1 LTHFTMTPNI
11 ASVISSASNANG
23 SASAFLFAAASEP
36 EAAFSVPFPEA
47 YARRTTTKRQSQT
60 IHIDP
65 RPRAP
70 LSHPPTR
77 SPLPRLAT
85 RVSSHSNSRRPASA
99 RARSRRFLTFV
110 VFLPRAAAHT
120 PTRHDHTSSV
130 SAHIPPPTPPPA
142 RAFAH
147 HPSPTTASRPS
158 RPRSRPRA
166 HRASPSARVGTAA
179 PLAAFTPREHAH
191 APSLELARGTDAL
204 RFVARVMIPPRE
216 RRRRVRA
223 RRSPQPYP
231 PRINPS
237 ACVVYVCADTGRWCR
252 IMMVCERST
261 RDHVVGWVG
270 VMSRDPSIESP
281 VIRDGAMNEWER

>member
-1 LTHFTMTPNI
+1 MTPNI

-130 SAHIPPPTPPPA
+130 SAHIPPPTPPRA
-142 RAFAH
+142 RVR
-147 HPSPTTASRPS
+147 PSSVPNDRLAPIASAVASPRASR
-158 RPRSRPRA
+158 
-166 HRASPSARVGTAA
+166 VT
-179 PLAAFTPREHAH
+179 
-191 APSLELARGTDAL
+191 
-204 RFVARVMIPPRE
+204 
-216 RRRRVRA
+216 VRA
-223 RRSPQPYP
+223 RRYRGPTRRVHTARTRTRTVPRTRARDRRLTLRRARHDSSARETSSSAGASFPSTLPAAHQP
-231 PRINPS
+231 
-237 ACVVYVCADTGRWCR
+237 
-252 IMMVCERST
+252 
-261 RDHVVGWVG
+261 
-270 VMSRDPSIESP
+270 
-281 VIRDGAMNEWER
+281 

>member
-1 LTHFTMTPNI
+1 MTPNI

-47 YARRTTTKRQSQT
+47 YARRTTTERQSQT

-65 RPRAP
+65 PPRAL
-70 LSHPPTR
+70 LSPPPKIPR
-77 SPLPRLAT
+77 IPRLAP
-85 RVSSHSNSRRPASA
+85 RVSSHSNAPRPARA

-130 SAHIPPPTPPPA
+130 SARIPRPLPLPPRA
-142 RAFAH
+142 RVSH
-147 HPSPTTASRPS
+147 HPSPTTASSHRVRGRVPA
-158 RPRSRPRA
+158 RIARHRPRA
-166 HRASPSARVGTAA
+166 SVPRPRGRAVTS
-179 PLAAFTPREHAH
+179 RERSH

-204 RFVARVMIPPRE
+204 RFVARVMIPRRVAP

-223 RRSPQPYP
+223 RRSPQPYGFRP
-231 PRINPS
+231 NPS
-237 ACVVYVCADTGRWCR
+237 ACVVYRVPMKEA
-252 IMMVCERST
+252 
-261 RDHVVGWVG
+261 G
-270 VMSRDPSIESP
+270 VS
-281 VIRDGAMNEWER
+281 

>member
-1 LTHFTMTPNI
+1 MTPNI

-47 YARRTTTKRQSQT
+47 YARRTTTERQSQT

-85 RVSSHSNSRRPASA
+85 RVSSHSNAPRPA
-99 RARSRRFLTFV
+99 RARALSRRFLTFV
-110 VFLPRAAAHT
+110 VFFPRAAAHT

-130 SAHIPPPTPPPA
+130 SARIPRPLPPPPRA
-142 RAFAH
+142 RLSSSL
-147 HPSPTTASRPS
+147 PNDRLVPS

-166 HRASPSARVGTAA
+166 HRASSSTRVGTA
-179 PLAAFTPREHAH
+179 
-191 APSLELARGTDAL
+191 
-204 RFVARVMIPPRE
+204 PPRTRGHIARTFTRTVPRTRARDRHLTLRRARHDSS
-216 RRRRVRA
+216 RRRAETSSSAGASFPSTLRMQA
-223 RRSPQPYP
+223 QP
-231 PRINPS
+231 
-237 ACVVYVCADTGRWCR
+237 
-252 IMMVCERST
+252 
-261 RDHVVGWVG
+261 
-270 VMSRDPSIESP
+270 
-281 VIRDGAMNEWER
+281 

>member
-1 LTHFTMTPNI
+1 MTPNI

-130 SAHIPPPTPPPA
+130 SAHIPPPPPPPRA
-142 RAFAH
+142 R
-147 HPSPTTASRPS
+147 SPIIRPQ
-158 RPRSRPRA
+158 RPPRA
-166 HRASPSARVGTAA
+166 HRVRGRVPARIARHRPRASVPRPHSPRSHRENTHTHRPSNSRAG
-179 PLAAFTPREHAH
+179 PTPYA
-191 APSLELARGTDAL
+191 SS
-204 RFVARVMIPPRE
+204 
-216 RRRRVRA
+216 RA
-223 RRSPQPYP
+223 S
-231 PRINPS
+231 
-237 ACVVYVCADTGRWCR
+237 
-252 IMMVCERST
+252 
-261 RDHVVGWVG
+261 
-270 VMSRDPSIESP
+270 
-281 VIRDGAMNEWER
+281 

>member
-1 LTHFTMTPNI
+1 MTPNI

-47 YARRTTTKRQSQT
+47 YARRTTTERQSQT

-70 LSHPPTR
+70 LSRPPTR

-130 SAHIPPPTPPPA
+130 SAHIPRPPPRARASLIIPPQRPPRPIASAVASPRASRVIVHARRYRAPADARSHRENVHTHRPSNSRAGPTPY
-142 RAFAH
+142 
-147 HPSPTTASRPS
+147 ASS
-158 RPRSRPRA
+158 
-166 HRASPSARVGTAA
+166 RAS
-179 PLAAFTPREHAH
+179 
-191 APSLELARGTDAL
+191 
-204 RFVARVMIPPRE
+204 
-216 RRRRVRA
+216 
-223 RRSPQPYP
+223 
-231 PRINPS
+231 
-237 ACVVYVCADTGRWCR
+237 
-252 IMMVCERST
+252 
-261 RDHVVGWVG
+261 
-270 VMSRDPSIESP
+270 
-281 VIRDGAMNEWER
+281 

>member
-1 LTHFTMTPNI
+1 MTPNI

-47 YARRTTTKRQSQT
+47 YARRTTTERQSQT

-65 RPRAP
+65 PPPRPP
-70 LSHPPTR
+70 PPPPPPPTR
-77 SPLPRLAT
+77 SPPPPPKLPRIPRLAP
-85 RVSSHSNSRRPASA
+85 RVSSHSNAPRPARA

-130 SAHIPPPTPPPA
+130 SARIPRPLPPRA
-142 RAFAH
+142 RVSH
-147 HPSPTTASRPS
+147 HPSPTTASSHRVRGRVPA
-158 RPRSRPRA
+158 RIARHRPRA
-166 HRASPSARVGTAA
+166 SVPRPRGRAVTS
-179 PLAAFTPREHAH
+179 RERSH

-204 RFVARVMIPPRE
+204 RFVARVMIPRVVAP

-231 PRINPS
+231 LPNPS
-237 ACVVYVCADTGRWCR
+237 ACVVYRVPMKEA
-252 IMMVCERST
+252 VLS
-261 RDHVVGWVG
+261 
-270 VMSRDPSIESP
+270 
-281 VIRDGAMNEWER
+281 